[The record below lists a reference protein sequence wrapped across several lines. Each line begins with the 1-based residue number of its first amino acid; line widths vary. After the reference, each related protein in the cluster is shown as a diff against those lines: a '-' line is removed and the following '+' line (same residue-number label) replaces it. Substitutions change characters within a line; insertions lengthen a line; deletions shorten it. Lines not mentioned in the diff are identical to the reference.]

1 MSVNISLDELRE
13 VLESKGLD
21 IKELAKEA
29 KGLKSAPQGVVES
42 KHVNRPKRAPV
53 FELALVNYPDFVI
66 RKSTFKTEKML
77 VFMVSQNSY
86 YIKIIKN
93 GFEEVEPLNEEIY
106 SKFTSGMEDID
117 LPDNFWIK
125 KIISGKS
132 FFNSLMSMLD
142 LNNTRKAIVGGY
154 YIHNTIYNSGDFNYS
169 IEDLENMYSK
179 IPYLVKSEYF
189 KEEYVWSWKSLYHIQ
204 EKFGLDNARIFMKE
218 LSNSLVHF
226 ESVYAIE
233 YLLSSY
239 EFNFTAFKDYVF
251 YDSVR
256 LGFAMSFDQF
266 IRIWKDTLDMQEK
279 LWGKVK
285 NKYPEH
291 LLELHQQ
298 LSYKCLLMQ
307 REGYK
312 TQVENRVK
320 KASKLE
326 ATIGDYVFLIPKEP
340 QDFYDE
346 ATSMSNCL
354 ASYVDKYAS
363 GEDYI
368 VFMRNKDTPDKSL
381 VTIELS
387 LYGDLRQAYQER
399 NTRITEVQKNA
410 INTWL
415 AKVVKPVIG
424 RKLNVED

>member
-1 MSVNISLDELRE
+1 MSVNISLDELRA

-21 IKELAKEA
+21 IKELAREA
-29 KGLKSAPQGVVES
+29 KELKTTPQIVSES
-42 KHVNRPKRAPV
+42 KPVNKTKQVPV

-66 RKSTFKTEKML
+66 RRSTAKTEKMM
-77 VFMVSQNSY
+77 VFMVSQDSY
-86 YIKIIKN
+86 YIKSVKN
-93 GFEEVEPLNEEIY
+93 GFEEVEPLDEEIY
-106 SKFTSGMEDID
+106 SRFTAGMEDIK
-117 LPDNFWIK
+117 LPDNFWIE

-132 FFNSLMSMLD
+132 FFNSLMRMLD

-154 YIHNTIYNSGDFNYS
+154 YIHNTIYNSGDFNYQ
-169 IEDLENMYSK
+169 IDDLEMMYSK

-189 KEEYVWSWKSLYHIQ
+189 KKEYIWSWRSLYNIQ

-218 LSNSLVHF
+218 LSNSLVNF
-226 ESVYAIE
+226 ENVYTTE

-239 EFNFTAFKDYVF
+239 EFNFTAFKDYVL

-256 LGFAMSFDQF
+256 LGFAMSFAQF
-266 IRIWKDTLDMQEK
+266 IRTWKDTLDMQEK
-279 LWGKVK
+279 LWGKIK

-291 LLELHQQ
+291 LLELHNQ

-312 TQVENRVK
+312 TQVVNRVK

-354 ASYVDKYAS
+354 ASYVDRYAS
-363 GEDYI
+363 GNDYI

-387 LYGDLRQAYQER
+387 LYGDLLQAYQER
-399 NTRITEVQKNA
+399 NTRITETQKNA

-424 RKLNVED
+424 RKLNV